1 MKTQQVKDDL
11 EQLLADNSDL
21 AKAANERAGLAEI
34 ASLLLQT
41 RHELDLSQKALA
53 ERAGLTKSMI
63 SEIENT
69 ANDGV
74 TLRTLVKLARA
85 AGASLQ
91 LGFCLSAA
99 RPGSV
104 STSLDTGRYE
114 IATARVAKPAAGNDL
129 KELAA

>member
-74 TLRTLVKLARA
+74 TLRPLSIRA
-85 AGASLQ
+85 
-91 LGFCLSAA
+91 
-99 RPGSV
+99 
-104 STSLDTGRYE
+104 DTKSPRRE
-114 IATARVAKPAAGNDL
+114 LRSRRQATT
-129 KELAA
+129 